1 MNPLG
6 REFIYL
12 YIFMCNELFHNDN
25 VIVKHDLIYYLFF
38 LLCVGSFE
46 VKYIICKCPIYLYKK
61 KAKRKK
67 LHLWEIYVLLQS
79 ETSFYIIIFIFRY
92 PYQNENCVFFA
103 IFIFVCGMKYQC
115 VKKKIFDGKKLQK
128 TSKGKKTS
136 FSQRKPHIKTE
147 ITNLKRKSIKND
159 LNFLSLMWLHFTE
172 LTSKVFILS
181 VHGDIWCL
189 QPS

>member
-38 LLCVGSFE
+38 FIMCRFFRSKIHYL
-46 VKYIICKCPIYLYKK
+46 CKCPIYLYKK

-79 ETSFYIIIFIFRY
+79 ETSFYIVIFIFRY

-115 VKKKIFDGKKLQK
+115 VKKKIFDGKK
-128 TSKGKKTS
+128 TSK
-136 FSQRKPHIKTE
+136 
-147 ITNLKRKSIKND
+147 NVKRKENK
-159 LNFLSLMWLHFTE
+159 FLST
-172 LTSKVFILS
+172 
-181 VHGDIWCL
+181 
-189 QPS
+189 

>member
-1 MNPLG
+1 
-6 REFIYL
+6 
-12 YIFMCNELFHNDN
+12 MCNELFHNDN

-79 ETSFYIIIFIFRY
+79 ETSFYIVIFIFRY
-92 PYQNENCVFFA
+92 PYQNENCLFFA

>member
-79 ETSFYIIIFIFRY
+79 ETSFYIVIFIFRY

-115 VKKKIFDGKKLQK
+115 VKKKYLMEKNFKKRQK
-128 TSKGKKTS
+128 ERKQVSLNVSPILKLK
-136 FSQRKPHIKTE
+136 SQI
-147 ITNLKRKSIKND
+147 LKEN
-159 LNFLSLMWLHFTE
+159 
-172 LTSKVFILS
+172 
-181 VHGDIWCL
+181 
-189 QPS
+189 P

>member
-1 MNPLG
+1 MISSI
-6 REFIYL
+6 IY
-12 YIFMCNELFHNDN
+12 
-25 VIVKHDLIYYLFF
+25 FF

-79 ETSFYIIIFIFRY
+79 ETSFYIVIFIFRY

-128 TSKGKKTS
+128 TSKGKKQVS
-136 FSQRKPHIKTE
+136 LNVSPILKLKSQI
-147 ITNLKRKSIKND
+147 LKEN
-159 LNFLSLMWLHFTE
+159 
-172 LTSKVFILS
+172 
-181 VHGDIWCL
+181 
-189 QPS
+189 P

>member
-1 MNPLG
+1 
-6 REFIYL
+6 
-12 YIFMCNELFHNDN
+12 MCNELFHNDN

-79 ETSFYIIIFIFRY
+79 ETSFYIVIFIFRY

-115 VKKKIFDGKKLQK
+115 VKKKIFDGKNFKKRQ
-128 TSKGKKTS
+128 KGKKQVS
-136 FSQRKPHIKTE
+136 LNVSPILKLKSQI
-147 ITNLKRKSIKND
+147 LKEN
-159 LNFLSLMWLHFTE
+159 
-172 LTSKVFILS
+172 
-181 VHGDIWCL
+181 
-189 QPS
+189 P

>member
-1 MNPLG
+1 
-6 REFIYL
+6 
-12 YIFMCNELFHNDN
+12 MCNELFHNDN

-79 ETSFYIIIFIFRY
+79 ETSFYIVIFIFRY

-136 FSQRKPHIKTE
+136 FSQRKPHIK
-147 ITNLKRKSIKND
+147 IHKKWSQ
-159 LNFLSLMWLHFTE
+159 FSLFNVTTFHW
-172 LTSKVFILS
+172 IDIQS
-181 VHGDIWCL
+181 VHFECAWRYLMFATQLIVL
-189 QPS
+189 